1 MSNAK
6 LFKYGNS
13 IIIKYD
19 YLIKNCDK
27 FLKYAFRTC
36 DSFALLFEAD
46 RPYKEGYV
54 EASQEVHLD
63 LKKYLIKQHPPS
75 SRFYERIQKGHIL
88 NQYHC
93 NRQTKDIILS
103 LNNIFDYNYE
113 EYLPEDIKFYRNN
126 KLWFS
131 SVSHE
136 RTAVIDNATEQDI
149 SFLIEMDNI

>member
-6 LFKYGNS
+6 SFKNNNF

-36 DSFALLFEAD
+36 DSFALLFRAD

-54 EASQEVHLD
+54 EASQEVHLE

-126 KLWFS
+126 KLWFR

-136 RTAVIDNATEQDI
+136 RMAAIDNATEQDLI
-149 SFLIEMDNI
+149 FLDQLDNI